1 MTTSLPVTH
10 RRTFLKHAGLL
21 AAALPLGN
29 LAISQARASTAAPAA
44 AASSTPWTQL
54 RQLFDLDPD
63 YVHLAN
69 FLITSHPRPVREA
82 IEKYRAVL
90 DRNPAMAMDYDTQ
103 YTWQREAQVRQS
115 VGRYLQIKPAQV
127 ALTGSTTEG
136 LALMYGGIHVRPG
149 QEILTTVHEHYSTRN
164 ALKYRTQRDGTQ
176 VRSIELFKSPQGVS
190 TDEVLGNIDRN
201 IRANTRVLGMTW
213 VQSGSGVKLPI
224 GEIGKLVD
232 QHNRNRDE
240 HERILYCVDGVHGLG
255 VEDVT
260 FADLN
265 CDFFV
270 AGTHKWMFGPRGT
283 GIFCSRSEQ
292 LEHLTPLVATFSEN
306 QNFAT
311 TMTPGGYHSF
321 EHRWAVDQ
329 AFDLHM
335 QLGKANIQSRIHALN
350 SYLKQRLLEHPGIEL
365 VTPLSPEHSA
375 GFTFFRG
382 QNLDTDAT
390 AAWLIENRILVD
402 AVDRDA
408 GPVVRM
414 APGLLNSEADIDRAM
429 DLLGQRLRRSKSA

>member
-1 MTTSLPVTH
+1 VTN

-29 LAISQARASTAAPAA
+29 LAIRQAQAAGAPAA
-44 AASSTPWTQL
+44 SNLAWAEL
-54 RQLFDLDPD
+54 RALFDLDPD
-63 YVHLAN
+63 YVHLSN
-69 FLITSHPRPVREA
+69 FLITSHPRPVRDA

-90 DRNPAMAMDYDTQ
+90 DSNPALAMDYDTE
-103 YTWQREAQVRQS
+103 YTWQREAQVRDS
-115 VGRYLQIKPAQV
+115 VARYLQLKPAQI

-136 LALMYGGIHVRPG
+136 LAMLYGGIHVRPE

-164 ALKYRTQRDGTQ
+164 ILKYRTQRDGTQ
-176 VRSIELFKSPQGVS
+176 VRTIELFKSAHLMS
-190 TDEVLGNIDRN
+190 TDEVLGNIDHN
-201 IRANTRVLGMTW
+201 IRPNTRVLGMTW

-232 QHNRNRDE
+232 HHNRNRDE
-240 HERILYCVDGVHGLG
+240 QQRILYCVDGVHGLG
-255 VEDVT
+255 VENVN

-292 LEHLTPLVATFSEN
+292 LEHLTPTVATFS
-306 QNFAT
+306 QNEDFAT

-335 QLGKANIQSRIHALN
+335 TLGKANVQSRIHALN
-350 SYLKQRLLEHPGIEL
+350 HYLKQRLQALPGIEL

-382 QNLDTDAT
+382 PNLDTDAT
-390 AAWLIENRILVD
+390 AAWLIEKHILVD
-402 AVDRDA
+402 AVSRDA

-429 DLLGQRLRRSKSA
+429 DLLGKRLRSKVA